1 MRSARQ
7 SRVAASAGTL
17 DPYITVVG
25 ILADTRN
32 AGLREPTT
40 PAVYF
45 PYTLAAPSGRLLL
58 YRAQGD
64 PLLLL
69 NAVRQQVLAIDR
81 EQPLGNPYTLEQL
94 LGFETVQP
102 KFNMALFTFFGALG
116 LTLATVGIFSVL
128 SYMVARRTHEIGI
141 RMALG
146 AQAGDVVRLTMR
158 SGAVLVAI
166 GLAVGLAG
174 SFALGAAIRGKVFSV
189 PVTDP
194 VAIGGVIVVLSISAA
209 LACLIPARRASR
221 VDPMI
226 ALRNE

>member
-1 MRSARQ
+1 
-7 SRVAASAGTL
+7 
-17 DPYITVVG
+17 
-25 ILADTRN
+25 
-32 AGLREPTT
+32 
-40 PAVYF
+40 
-45 PYTLAAPSGRLLL
+45 LL
-58 YRAQGD
+58 YRAKGD

-81 EQPLGNPYTLEQL
+81 EQPLGAPYTLEQV

-102 KFNMALFTFFGALG
+102 KFNMALFTFFGMLG
-116 LTLATVGIFSVL
+116 LTLATVGVFSVL

-146 AQAGDVVRLTMR
+146 AKPSDVVRLAMR
-158 SGAVLVAI
+158 SGGVLVAI
-166 GLAVGLAG
+166 GLAIGLAG

-194 VAIGGVIVVLSISAA
+194 VAVGGVIVVLSISAA

>member
-1 MRSARQ
+1 
-7 SRVAASAGTL
+7 
-17 DPYITVVG
+17 
-25 ILADTRN
+25 
-32 AGLREPTT
+32 
-40 PAVYF
+40 
-45 PYTLAAPSGRLLL
+45 
-58 YRAQGD
+58 
-64 PLLLL
+64 LLL

-102 KFNMALFTFFGALG
+102 KFNMALFTFFGVLG

-128 SYMVARRTHEIGI
+128 SYMVDRRTHEIGI

-146 AQAGDVVRLTMR
+146 AKARDVVGLTMR
-158 SGAVLVAI
+158 SGGTLVAI

-174 SFALGAAIRGKVFSV
+174 SFALGTAIRDKVFSV

-194 VAIGGVIVVLSISAA
+194 VAIGGVIVVLSVSAA

-221 VDPMI
+221 VDPMV